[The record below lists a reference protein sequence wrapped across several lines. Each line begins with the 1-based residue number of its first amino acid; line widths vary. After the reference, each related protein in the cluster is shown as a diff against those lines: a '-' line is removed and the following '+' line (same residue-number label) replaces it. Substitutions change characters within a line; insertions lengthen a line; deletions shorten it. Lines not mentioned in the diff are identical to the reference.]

1 MQRVLVVED
10 ERDLAR
16 LLADNLRLEGL
27 DVRTVEDGREVL
39 GLVRSWVPDL
49 VILDLM
55 LPGMDGF
62 EVLRGLRGH
71 SRDLPVLILSARG
84 EEQDKI
90 RGFRLDADQYV
101 TKPFSLLELLERVHA
116 LLRRHLQRRAVAA
129 REGRGLRGDANGS
142 ASLLVFGDVTVDPA
156 SRTVTR
162 GSEQVALSPKAFD
175 LLLSLVRREGRVA
188 TRVELLR
195 EVWGYG
201 PLVLSRTVDSHI
213 AELRR
218 KLEHDAANPRHV
230 VTVFKVGY
238 RFER

>member
-1 MQRVLVVED
+1 VKRVLVVED
-10 ERDLAR
+10 QRDLAS
-16 LLADNLRLEGL
+16 LLAHNLRHEGL
-27 DVRTVEDGREVL
+27 DVRTVEDGREAL
-39 GLVRSWVPDL
+39 PTVRSWKPDL

-55 LPGMDGF
+55 LPGVDGF
-62 EVLRGLRGH
+62 EILRGIRAGGG
-71 SRDLPVLILSARG
+71 DLPVLILSARG

-101 TKPFSLLELLERVHA
+101 TKPFSLVELLERVHA
-116 LLRRHLQRRAVAA
+116 LLRRLSRTAAEAPRATL
-129 REGRGLRGDANGS
+129 E
-142 ASLLVFGDVTVDPA
+142 FGDVVVDPA
-156 SRTVTR
+156 ARTVLRAGETV
-162 GSEQVALSPKAFD
+162 SLSPKAFD

-188 TRVELLR
+188 SRTELLR

-201 PLVLSRTVDSHI
+201 PLVLSRTVDSHV

-218 KLEHDAANPRHV
+218 RLENDPANPRHI

>member
-1 MQRVLVVED
+1 MKRVLVVED
-10 ERDLAR
+10 QRDLAS
-16 LLADNLRLEGL
+16 LLAHNLRHEGL
-27 DVRTVEDGREVL
+27 DVRTVEDGREAL
-39 GLVRSWVPDL
+39 PTVRSWQPDL

-62 EVLRGLRGH
+62 EILRGIRGEGN
-71 SRDLPVLILSARG
+71 DIPVLILSARG

-101 TKPFSLLELLERVHA
+101 TKPFSLVELLERVHA
-116 LLRRHLQRRAVAA
+116 LLRRASRSGAEQKAVVQA
-129 REGRGLRGDANGS
+129 
-142 ASLLVFGDVTVDPA
+142 FGDVVVDPA
-156 SRTVTR
+156 SRTVMRR
-162 GSEQVALSPKAFD
+162 GEAVPLSPKAFD
-175 LLLSLVRREGRVA
+175 LLLSLIRRGGRVA
-188 TRVELLR
+188 SRMELLR

-218 KLEHDAANPRHV
+218 RLEDDAATPRHI

>member
-1 MQRVLVVED
+1 VTRVLLVED
-10 ERDLAR
+10 ERDLAS
-16 LLADNLRLEGL
+16 LLAHNLRIEGFE
-27 DVRTVEDGREVL
+27 VRAVEDGREAL
-39 GLVRSWVPDL
+39 PLVRSWAPDL
-49 VILDLM
+49 VLLDLM

-62 EVLRGLRGH
+62 EVLRAIRAH
-71 SRDLPVLILSARG
+71 ARDLPVLILSARG

-116 LLRRHLQRRAVAA
+116 LLRRSARVGAAGDHLVA
-129 REGRGLRGDANGS
+129 
-142 ASLLVFGDVTVDPA
+142 FGGVVVDPA
-156 SRTVTR
+156 SRSITR
-162 GSEQVALSPKAFD
+162 NGEQVALSPKAFD

-188 TRVELLR
+188 NRIDLLR

-201 PLVLSRTVDSHI
+201 PLVLSRTVDSHV

-218 KLEHDAANPRHV
+218 KLEDDPAEPRHI
-230 VTVFKVGY
+230 VTVFKIGY

>member
-1 MQRVLVVED
+1 LP
-10 ERDLAR
+10 
-16 LLADNLRLEGL
+16 
-27 DVRTVEDGREVL
+27 T
-39 GLVRSWVPDL
+39 VRSWQPDL

-62 EVLRGLRGH
+62 EILRGIRGETL
-71 SRDLPVLILSARG
+71 DLPVLILSARG

-101 TKPFSLLELLERVHA
+101 TKPFSLVELLERVHA
-116 LLRRHLQRRAVAA
+116 LLRRATRNA
-129 REGRGLRGDANGS
+129 GDQKSGTLA
-142 ASLLVFGDVTVDPA
+142 FGDVVVDPA
-156 SRTVTR
+156 ARSVTR
-162 GSEQVALSPKAFD
+162 RGDSISLSPKAFD
-175 LLLSLVRREGRVA
+175 LLLSLIRRRGRVA
-188 TRVELLR
+188 SRRELLR

-218 KLEHDAANPRHV
+218 RLEDDPGNPRHI

-238 RFER
+238 RFEQ

>member
-1 MQRVLVVED
+1 MKRVLVVED
-10 ERDLAR
+10 QRDLAS
-16 LLADNLRLEGL
+16 LLAHNLRHEGL
-27 DVRTVEDGREVL
+27 EVRTVEDGRDAL
-39 GLVRSWVPDL
+39 PTVRSWQPDL

-62 EVLRGLRGH
+62 EILRGLRGEG
-71 SRDLPVLILSARG
+71 SELPVLILSARG

-116 LLRRHLQRRAVAA
+116 LLRRSSRGGGEQKSAVQ
-129 REGRGLRGDANGS
+129 S
-142 ASLLVFGDVTVDPA
+142 FGDVVVDPA
-156 SRTVTR
+156 SRTVIRR
-162 GSEQVALSPKAFD
+162 GEQVSLSPKAFD
-175 LLLSLVRREGRVA
+175 LLLSLIQRGGRVA
-188 TRVELLR
+188 SRMELLR

-218 KLEHDAANPRHV
+218 RLEDDAANPRHI
-230 VTVFKVGY
+230 VTVFKAGY

>member
-1 MQRVLVVED
+1 MSRVLVVED
-10 ERDLAR
+10 QRDLAA
-16 LLADNLRLEGL
+16 LLAHNLRLEGL

-49 VILDLM
+49 VLLDLM

-62 EVLRGLRGH
+62 EVLRGIRATAC
-71 SRDLPVLILSARG
+71 DLPVLILSARG

-116 LLRRHLQRRAVAA
+116 LLRRGARAAG
-129 REGRGLRGDANGS
+129 EHDALIAFS
-142 ASLLVFGDVTVDPA
+142 DVIVDPA
-156 SRTVTR
+156 ARTVMRAGRPVT
-162 GSEQVALSPKAFD
+162 LSPKAFD

-213 AELRR
+213 VELRR
-218 KLEHDAANPRHV
+218 KLEADPAEPRHI
-230 VTVFKVGY
+230 VTVFKSGY

>member
-1 MQRVLVVED
+1 MPRVLLVED
-10 ERDLAR
+10 ERDLAG
-16 LLADNLRLEGL
+16 LLAQNLKLEGL
-27 DVRTVEDGREVL
+27 DVRTVEDGREAL

-55 LPGMDGF
+55 LPGLDGF
-62 EVLRGLRGH
+62 EVLRGIRAH
-71 SRDLPVLILSARG
+71 SRELPVLILSARG

-101 TKPFSLLELLERVHA
+101 TKPFALLELLERVQA
-116 LLRRHLQRRAVAA
+116 LLRRGA
-129 REGRGLRGDANGS
+129 RVHAPAEAPLIA
-142 ASLLVFGDVTVDPA
+142 FGDVAVDPA
-156 SRTVTR
+156 SRTVTKAG
-162 GSEQVALSPKAFD
+162 GSVTLSPKAFD

-201 PLVLSRTVDSHI
+201 PLVLSRTVDSHV

-218 KLEHDAANPRHV
+218 KLETDAANPRHIL
-230 VTVFKVGY
+230 TVFKVGY

>member
-1 MQRVLVVED
+1 MARVLVVED
-10 ERDLAR
+10 QRDLAE
-16 LLADNLRLEGL
+16 LLAHNLRLEGL
-27 DVRTVEDGREVL
+27 DVRTVGDGREVL
-39 GLVRSWVPDL
+39 DLVRSWAPDL
-49 VILDLM
+49 VLLDLM

-62 EVLRGLRGH
+62 SVLRGIRATTH
-71 SRDLPVLILSARG
+71 DLPVLILSARG

-116 LLRRHLQRRAVAA
+116 LLRRGARASGEHDDLIAFA
-129 REGRGLRGDANGS
+129 
-142 ASLLVFGDVTVDPA
+142 DVVVDPSA
-156 SRTVTR
+156 RTVTK
-162 GSEQVALSPKAFD
+162 GGGPVTLSPKAFD

-213 AELRR
+213 VELRR
-218 KLEHDAANPRHV
+218 KLETDPADPRHI
-230 VTVFKVGY
+230 VTVFKSGY
-238 RFER
+238 RFQR

>member
-1 MQRVLVVED
+1 MTRVLLVED
-10 ERDLAR
+10 ERDLAS
-16 LLADNLRLEGL
+16 LLAHNLRIEGFE
-27 DVRTVEDGREVL
+27 VRAVEDGREAL
-39 GLVRSWVPDL
+39 PLVRSWAPDL
-49 VILDLM
+49 VLLDLM

-62 EVLRGLRGH
+62 EVLRAIRAH
-71 SRDLPVLILSARG
+71 ARDLPVLILSARG

-116 LLRRHLQRRAVAA
+116 LLRRSARVGAGGDHLVA
-129 REGRGLRGDANGS
+129 
-142 ASLLVFGDVTVDPA
+142 FGGVVVDPA
-156 SRTVTR
+156 SRSITR
-162 GSEQVALSPKAFD
+162 NGEQVALSPKAFD

-188 TRVELLR
+188 NRIDLLR

-201 PLVLSRTVDSHI
+201 PLVLSRTVDSHV

-218 KLEHDAANPRHV
+218 KLEDDPAEPRHI
-230 VTVFKVGY
+230 VTVFKIGY

>member
-1 MQRVLVVED
+1 MKRVLVVED
-10 ERDLAR
+10 QRDLAS
-16 LLADNLRLEGL
+16 LLAHNLRHEGL
-27 DVRTVEDGREVL
+27 DVRTVEDGREAL
-39 GLVRSWVPDL
+39 PTVRAWQPDL

-62 EVLRGLRGH
+62 EILRGIRGEG
-71 SRDLPVLILSARG
+71 SDLPVLILSARG

-101 TKPFSLLELLERVHA
+101 TKPFSLVELLERVHA
-116 LLRRHLQRRAVAA
+116 LLRRASRGAA
-129 REGRGLRGDANGS
+129 DQKSGALT
-142 ASLLVFGDVTVDPA
+142 FGDVVVDPA

-162 GSEQVALSPKAFD
+162 RGEPVSLSPKAFD
-175 LLLSLVRREGRVA
+175 LLLSLIRRGGRVA
-188 TRVELLR
+188 SRMELLR

-218 KLEHDAANPRHV
+218 RLEDDAANPRHI
-230 VTVFKVGY
+230 VTVFKIGY
-238 RFER
+238 RFEK